1 MAHLRAYVGSSWRS
15 CSPSCLSCSPS
26 WRRHGQ
32 QFEAKCHLRANI
44 IEDSPQDASA
54 TPSKH
59 PKSAK
64 NQRKPKVFLM
74 FFTLQPWYKNRS
86 KCFQYRFRSS
96 QVESKMAI
104 LPLAWLILKVS
115 WPIWVATY
123 HQLGPSFGH
132 LRSNFAGFFNQMTPC
147 TRRNAPKAP
156 KILSAFN
163 LPRFSI
169 PLELH
174 FQCSLFVQCHS
185 ASSNS
190 LREQVP
196 FPQASLSKIFK
207 PPRVFFTHKATLEE
221 FKIDFCCTP

>member
-1 MAHLRAYVGSSWRS
+1 MPDKCDLGDNFEPTSPKTARKMPQPPLPSTPKLPKTKENLRFFNVFH
-15 CSPSCLSCSPS
+15 SPAMVRL
-26 WRRHGQ
+26 
-32 QFEAKCHLRANI
+32 
-44 IEDSPQDASA
+44 
-54 TPSKH
+54 
-59 PKSAK
+59 
-64 NQRKPKVFLM
+64 
-74 FFTLQPWYKNRS
+74 
-86 KCFQYRFRSS
+86 RSS
-96 QVESKMAI
+96 QVGSKMAI

-132 LRSNFAGFFNQMTPC
+132 LRSNFAGIFNQMAPC

-185 ASSNS
+185 VRSNS

-207 PPRVFFTHKATLEE
+207 PPRVFYAQSHTRR
-221 FKIDFCCTP
+221 IQD